1 MEKFIAGA
9 ASGLIVSVVE
19 TPFELVK
26 TQLQQT
32 GIGSK
37 GKQPSTW
44 SKVVEMRRRVGFRKL
59 YTGFGA
65 VLIRNVPS
73 YGVFFFVYFHAS
85 KLFQVFIIF
94 QELIVI
100 I

>member
-1 MEKFIAGA
+1 VEKFIAGA
-9 ASGLIVSVVE
+9 ASGLFVSVVE

-44 SKVVEMRRRVGFRKL
+44 SKVLEMKRRVGLQKL

-85 KLFQVFIIF
+85 KLFQVFMILRK
-94 QELIVI
+94 EN
-100 I
+100 